1 MGKVIIQEETT
12 KNPVTLIGKEAGIC
26 WNANTEDEEKN
37 YNRGIDC
44 LKSGHGRTWEYPQV
58 YMVLDGYSARVI
70 RELYTHIGG
79 SPTRLQAST
88 RYIDYENGFGYV
100 VPESIKKDKYA
111 YIKYIKTM
119 AYIVNNMRDLN
130 NLGVPREDSA
140 LLLPLG
146 METKVV
152 VRTNLR
158 NLVDMSHQRM
168 CKRAYWEFRKM
179 FNDICA
185 ELSKISYEW
194 KYIVDNYMKPKC
206 KVYGHCSEKNSCKF
220 KKSEDK

>member
-26 WNANTEDEEKN
+26 WNANTEDDEKN

-70 RELYTHIGG
+70 REFYTHIGG

-88 RYIDYENGFGYV
+88 RYIDYEKGFDFILPKSIEDNIDAWRIYEQEMFNIA
-100 VPESIKKDKYA
+100 ES
-111 YIKYIKTM
+111 
-119 AYIVNNMRDLN
+119 MRKLQDL
-130 NLGVPREDSA
+130 GITREDSA

-158 NLVDMSHQRM
+158 NLIDMSHQRM

-179 FNDICA
+179 FNDICT
-185 ELSKISYEW
+185 ELSQISYEW